1 MVCAMPNTNPPC
13 VDEKSLSQIEAI
25 YAQKAVCDYG
35 LFLGATAD
43 NSDEIPDLAGRACA
57 LKMYLNE
64 TFNAL
69 KMDKVCMVTYASFE
83 HH

>member
-1 MVCAMPNTNPPC
+1 MVCAMPNTNPAC
-13 VDEKSLSQIEAI
+13 IDEQSLAKIEEM
-25 YAQKAVCDYG
+25 YSKKAVCDYG

-43 NSDEIPDLAGRACA
+43 NADEAAELAQRSCG

-69 KMDKVCMVTYASFE
+69 KMDKVYIALS
-83 HH
+83 

>member
-1 MVCAMPNTNPPC
+1 MVCAMPNTNPAC
-13 VDEKSLSQIEAI
+13 VDEKSLSLIEKL

-35 LFLGATAD
+35 IFLGATAD
-43 NSDEIPDLAGRACA
+43 NSEEIPDLAHRSCG

-69 KMDKVCMVTYASFE
+69 RMDKVFFKQ
-83 HH
+83 